1 MSRNQQVPLKHCLQ
15 RRSCWSLLNRN
26 EKNTVVFI
34 QHMTKS
40 LFIHL
45 PPFYDRFFFFFPWMA
60 IWRTIHQLIGASLNY
75 WSKPNFCQMRVD
87 TLISNLPNERWD
99 KEYHI
104 SSLDRSV
111 CVFVCLTVTDSEAL
125 SSFLL
130 KASHWTS
137 SCIQYLTPH
146 FSHVPY

>member
-1 MSRNQQVPLKHCLQ
+1 
-15 RRSCWSLLNRN
+15 
-26 EKNTVVFI
+26 
-34 QHMTKS
+34 
-40 LFIHL
+40 
-45 PPFYDRFFFFFPWMA
+45 MA

-146 FSHVPY
+146 FSHVPLLNYQINGVKESIMTCQGNDKLDKCRTREILKRDNRHGIRRKEWDEVKKRG